1 MKRLLRFV
9 LSLITIF
16 FTFNVY
22 AANLWYAVNE
32 QEPYIPSNEQ
42 QQNVSH
48 NKQQPDIPRFD
59 IKGFLVEGNTKLDK
73 AAIDSTLAN
82 FTGEK
87 KDFGTIQEAMEALE
101 AMYHKRGYT
110 TVHVTVPEQE
120 LENGIVRF
128 VIIEA
133 RITSVKVEGNKFF
146 DEKNI
151 RRSIPALREGE
162 LPDIDKISTSIKV
175 ANEHPAKKIRMQL
188 EPGEDERE
196 ITADLKVIDEKAWK
210 ISLMGDNTGNE
221 ATGVSRAGVLLQ
233 YNNLFN
239 LDHLATLQYITSPE
253 KADKVSILG
262 FGYRIP
268 LYAFGDSIDLY
279 ASYSD
284 VDSGTIYAGTSNIQV
299 SGRGVSFGARYN
311 QNLTRIGSYEHK
323 LSYGLDY
330 RKYQNNATVSD
341 TLNMDTDVT
350 VRPVSLTYA
359 GNFQFNHGQTG
370 FNMSLIRNIPG
381 SGGMNG
387 RDEDLQR
394 VRAGASA
401 NYTILRYGANFIYAF
416 PTDIQLHLLFNGQY
430 TDDLLILGEQFGLGG
445 ASSVRGF
452 QEREVS
458 DDRGNSGT
466 VELYSPD
473 ICSLINISKANFR
486 MLAFYDVGEVSRV
499 SPLPSEES
507 YTLISSVG
515 TGARLALGTNF
526 SLATDYGYGINV
538 DGTRAVR
545 HSRWHL
551 MAIYSF

>member
-1 MKRLLRFV
+1 MKRLFCFV
-9 LSLITIF
+9 LSVIIIF
-16 FTFNVY
+16 FTFSVY
-22 AANLWYAVNE
+22 AANE
-32 QEPYIPSNEQ
+32 Q
-42 QQNVSH
+42 
-48 NKQQPDIPRFD
+48 KPDIPRFD
-59 IKGFLVEGNTKLDK
+59 IKSFSVEGNTKLDK
-73 AAIDSTLAN
+73 AAIDSTLAH

-87 KDFGTIQEAMEALE
+87 KDFGTIQEATEALE

-110 TVHVTVPEQE
+110 TVKVTVPEQE

-162 LPDIDKISTSIKV
+162 LPDMDKISINLKV
-175 ANEHPAKKIRMQL
+175 ANEHPAKKIKMQL
-188 EPGEDERE
+188 EPGDDERE

-210 ISLMGDNTGNE
+210 VSLMGDNTGND

-253 KADKVSILG
+253 KADKVTILG

-279 ASYSD
+279 ANYSD
-284 VDSGTIYAGTSNIQV
+284 VDSGTIYAGTSDIQV
-299 SGRGVSFGARYN
+299 SGRGAFFGARYN
-311 QNLTRIGSYEHK
+311 QNLARIGRYEHK

-330 RKYQNNATVSD
+330 RKYQNNATVSA
-341 TLNMDTDVT
+341 TLNMDTDAT
-350 VRPVSLTYA
+350 VHPASLTYA
-359 GNFQFNHGQTG
+359 GNFQFTNGQTG

-381 SGGMNG
+381 GTDGQ
-387 RDEDLQR
+387 DEDLQR

-401 NYTILRYGANFIYAF
+401 NYTIFRYGANFIYAF
-416 PTDIQLHLLFNGQY
+416 PVDIQLRLLFNGQY
-430 TDDLLILGEQFGLGG
+430 TNDPLIPGEQFGLGG

-466 VELYSPD
+466 IELYSPD
-473 ICSLINISKANFR
+473 ICKLMNISKANFR
-486 MLAFYDVGEVSRV
+486 MLVFYDVGEVSRI

-515 TGARLALGTNF
+515 TGARLSLGTNF